1 MKRQFLL
8 AAAMA
13 AALMLGGCD
22 AIFGSDQVIPTVTGP
37 ANVRDA
43 PTTDGSK
50 VIARLEAGTE
60 LKGNW
65 VEMGS
70 GPRDKWLEFDFNG
83 KKAFVWAGNL
93 KISARDNSIVSPND
107 KSKSEVAES
116 DKSQDSP
123 TQSLELAPGVYS
135 RSEICRSEDSS
146 KQCANQPLFKSLC
159 ESIESINDYYLESS
173 ARVYSMAGWINVPN
187 DAIRHLIDND
197 QVLLSKVFMMKK
209 KPSA

>member
-1 MKRQFLL
+1 
-8 AAAMA
+8 
-13 AALMLGGCD
+13 
-22 AIFGSDQVIPTVTGP
+22 V
-37 ANVRDA
+37 
-43 PTTDGSK
+43 SK
-50 VIARLEAGTE
+50 
-60 LKGNW
+60 W
-65 VEMGS
+65 VETGS

-93 KISARDNSIVSPND
+93 KSSARDNSIVSPND

-135 RSEICRSEDSS
+135 RSEICRSEDYS
-146 KQCANQPLFKSLC
+146 KQCANQTLLKSLC

-173 ARVYSMAGWINVPN
+173 AQVYSMIGWINVPK

-197 QVLLSKVFMMKK
+197 QVFALKIFYDEEKANCLISFKLKGLYEGTYYNTRNIYAQVSEFKVFFDKEGRKK
-209 KPSA
+209 TIASFVSSYLPFYK